1 MDLPRDRA
9 RERLRQFP
17 IVSLSPNILTLL
29 ALCAGLT
36 GIRFALNGQW
46 ELAVAAV
53 LIAALFDGL
62 DGRLA
67 RLLKT
72 ASKFGA
78 ELDSLADFVSFGV
91 VPGLILY
98 LWSLDAAGRIGWVL
112 ALAYIVCVGLRLAR
126 FNTALED
133 PTRAVI
139 AAHFFT
145 GVPSPAGA
153 GLALLPMILYFQFEA
168 EFLRSAALVGLW
180 ILLMGFLMVSQIP
193 TFAFKKLRVRRDRVL
208 PMLLLVGVFAALIAN
223 LPWLTLAGVGIAYL
237 ATFPFGVMA
246 FRRMKASGGFDV
258 PAALAVDATADKVDV
273 GSGDAAK
280 REG

>member
-1 MDLPRDRA
+1 
-9 RERLRQFP
+9 
-17 IVSLSPNILTLL
+17 
-29 ALCAGLT
+29 
-36 GIRFALNGQW
+36 
-46 ELAVAAV
+46 
-53 LIAALFDGL
+53 
-62 DGRLA
+62 
-67 RLLKT
+67 
-72 ASKFGA
+72 
-78 ELDSLADFVSFGV
+78 
-91 VPGLILY
+91 
-98 LWSLDAAGRIGWVL
+98 
-112 ALAYIVCVGLRLAR
+112 

-237 ATFPFGVMA
+237 ATFPFSVMA

-258 PAALAVDATADKVDV
+258 PAALAVDATAEKVDV
-273 GSGDAAK
+273 GSADAAK